1 MSATVG
7 ATYRYAHE
15 LGLAEQ
21 HADEL
26 SAEMTELDMHPGTE
40 VVVHDVDGERGGL
53 VIVEWADRSNNPRLT
68 SIDPALFAEWFEEV
82 PA

>member
-7 ATYRYAHE
+7 GTYRYVHE

-21 HADEL
+21 HVDQL

-40 VVVHDVDGERGGL
+40 VAVHDVDDERGR
-53 VIVEWADRSNNPRLT
+53 VIVEWSDRGGNPRMT
-68 SIDPALFAEWFEEV
+68 SIEPDRFAEWFEEV